1 MSKKQKILNTVKFV
15 FTLIGALL
23 FFAPFALVIYNS
35 VKPQGQIMT
44 DLLGWPTTFQWDN
57 YTNAWKTLD
66 LSKVMTNTVL
76 VTFTSVLMILFISA
90 MVSYWIVRHSTKY
103 SRIFEKLL
111 IGSLLIPF
119 ASVMLPLV
127 KTMSVLKL
135 NDSLWGGILTYVG
148 IGLGFSTFIM
158 TGAIRSIPLEI
169 EEAAMIDGCNVYQ
182 TFFLVV
188 IPMIRAT
195 FLSIFVLDLFWIWND
210 YIVALIMLNSTPLH
224 TMQLAINKL
233 FGLHA
238 NQWDIA
244 LPAIVM
250 SITPILVIN
259 VFMQKKIVS
268 GIASGAVKG

>member
-1 MSKKQKILNTVKFV
+1 MKTRAQILKLLKFLV
-15 FTLIGALL
+15 SLIGSLF

-35 VKPQGQIMT
+35 IKPQAQIMT
-44 DLLGWPTTFQWDN
+44 DLLGLPKTVQWSN
-57 YTNAWKTLD
+57 YSNAWQSLHMG
-66 LSKVMTNTVL
+66 KVMTNTIL
-76 VTFTSVLMILFISA
+76 VTFGSVGLILIISA
-90 MVSYWIVRHSTKY
+90 MVSYWIVRHPTKF
-103 SRIFEKLL
+103 SKVFETLL

-127 KTMSVLKL
+127 KTMSALGL

-158 TGAIRSIPLEI
+158 TGAVRAIPLEI

-182 TFFLVV
+182 TFLLIVL
-188 IPMIRAT
+188 PMIRST
-195 FLSIFVLDLFWIWND
+195 FLSIFILDLFWIWND
-210 YIVALIMLNSTPLH
+210 YIVALIMLNTTELQ
-224 TMQLAINKL
+224 TVQLAINKL

-250 SITPILVIN
+250 SIAPILVLN

>member
-1 MSKKQKILNTVKFV
+1 MKVKAQAIQLLKFIV
-15 FTLIGALL
+15 SLVGALL

-35 VKPQGQIMT
+35 LKPQAQIMT
-44 DLLGWPTTFQWDN
+44 DLLGLPTTVQWSN
-57 YTNAWKTLD
+57 YSNAWETLNMG
-66 LSKVMTNTVL
+66 KVMTNTIL
-76 VTFTSVLMILFISA
+76 VTFTAVALILIISA
-90 MVSYWIVRHSTKY
+90 MVSYWIVRHPTKF
-103 SRIFEKLL
+103 SKVFETLL

-127 KTMSVLKL
+127 KTMSTLGL

-158 TGAIRSIPLEI
+158 TGAVRAIPLEI

-182 TFFLVV
+182 TFLLIVL
-188 IPMIRAT
+188 PMIRST
-195 FLSIFVLDLFWIWND
+195 FLSIFILDLFWIWND
-210 YIVALIMLNSTPLH
+210 YIVALIMLNTTQLQ

-238 NQWDIA
+238 NQWDVA

-250 SITPILVIN
+250 SIAPILVLN

-268 GIASGAVKG
+268 GIASGAIKG

>member
-1 MSKKQKILNTVKFV
+1 MKVKAQAIQLLKFIV
-15 FTLIGALL
+15 SLVGALL

-35 VKPQGQIMT
+35 LKPQAQIMT
-44 DLLGWPTTFQWDN
+44 DLLGLPTTVQWSN
-57 YTNAWKTLD
+57 YSNAWETLNMG
-66 LSKVMTNTVL
+66 KVMTNTIL
-76 VTFTSVLMILFISA
+76 VTFTAVALILIISA
-90 MVSYWIVRHSTKY
+90 MVSYWIVRHPTKF
-103 SRIFEKLL
+103 SKVNETLL

-127 KTMSVLKL
+127 KTMSTLGL

-158 TGAIRSIPLEI
+158 TGAVRAIPLEI

-182 TFFLVV
+182 TFLLIVL
-188 IPMIRAT
+188 PMIRST
-195 FLSIFVLDLFWIWND
+195 FLSIFILDLFWIWND
-210 YIVALIMLNSTPLH
+210 YIVALIMLNTTQLQ

-238 NQWDIA
+238 NQWDVA

-250 SITPILVIN
+250 SIAPILVLN

-268 GIASGAVKG
+268 GIASGAIKG

>member
-1 MSKKQKILNTVKFV
+1 MMVKQRILTTIKF
-15 FTLIGALL
+15 TGSLLGALF

-44 DLLGWPTTFQWDN
+44 DLLGFPTTVQWKN
-57 YTNAWKTLD
+57 YSNAWESLNMGKA
-66 LSKVMTNTVL
+66 MTNTIL
-76 VTFTSVLMILFISA
+76 VTFGSVALILIISA
-90 MVSYWIVRHSTKY
+90 MVSYWIVRHPTKF
-103 SRIFEKLL
+103 SRLFEKLL

-127 KTMSVLKL
+127 KTMSTLGL

-158 TGAIRSIPLEI
+158 IGAVRAIPLEI

-182 TFFLVV
+182 TFLLVV
-188 IPMIRAT
+188 LPMIRST
-195 FLSIFVLDLFWIWND
+195 FLSIFILDVFWIWND
-210 YIVALIMLNSTPLH
+210 YIVALIMLNSTALQ
-224 TMQLAINKL
+224 TVQLAINKL

-250 SITPILVIN
+250 SIAPILVIN

>member
-103 SRIFEKLL
+103 SQIFEKLL

-244 LPAIVM
+244 LPSIVM
-250 SITPILVIN
+250 SITPILIIN
-259 VFMQKKIVS
+259 VLMQKKIVS

>member
-1 MSKKQKILNTVKFV
+1 
-15 FTLIGALL
+15 
-23 FFAPFALVIYNS
+23 
-35 VKPQGQIMT
+35 MT

>member
-1 MSKKQKILNTVKFV
+1 MKAKQRIQKVIKF
-15 FTLIGALL
+15 TGSLLGALF

-44 DLLGWPTTFQWDN
+44 DLLGLPTTVQWIN
-57 YTNAWKTLD
+57 YSNAWISLNMGKAL
-66 LSKVMTNTVL
+66 TNTIL
-76 VTFTSVLMILFISA
+76 VTFAAVGLILIISA
-90 MVSYWIVRHSTKY
+90 MVSYWIVRHPAKFSKA
-103 SRIFEKLL
+103 FEALL

-127 KTMSVLKL
+127 KTMSMLGL
-135 NDSLWGGILTYVG
+135 NNSLWGGILTYVG

-158 TGAIRSIPLEI
+158 TGAVRAIPMEI

-182 TFFLVV
+182 TFLLIVL
-188 IPMIRAT
+188 PMIRST
-195 FLSIFVLDLFWIWND
+195 FLSIFILDVFWIWND
-210 YIVALIMLNSTPLH
+210 YIVALIMLNTTELQ
-224 TMQLAINKL
+224 TVQLAINKL

-238 NQWDIA
+238 NQWDVA

-250 SITPILVIN
+250 SIAPILLLN

>member
-1 MSKKQKILNTVKFV
+1 MRTKERIQKALKFTVS
-15 FTLIGALL
+15 LLGALF

-44 DLLGWPTTFQWDN
+44 DLLGLPTTMQWNN
-57 YTNAWKTLD
+57 YSNAWQSLNMG
-66 LSKVMTNTVL
+66 KVLTNTIL
-76 VTFTSVLMILFISA
+76 VTFSAVALILIISA
-90 MVSYWIVRHSTKY
+90 MVSYWIVRHPTKF
-103 SRIFEKLL
+103 SKAFETLL

-127 KTMSVLKL
+127 KTMGTLGL

-158 TGAIRSIPLEI
+158 TGAVRAVPLEI

-182 TFFLVV
+182 TFLLIVL
-188 IPMIRAT
+188 PMIRST
-195 FLSIFVLDLFWIWND
+195 FLSIFILDLFWIWND
-210 YIVALIMLNSTPLH
+210 YIVALIMLNTTQLQ
-224 TMQLAINKL
+224 TVQLAINKL

-238 NQWDIA
+238 NQWDVA

-250 SITPILVIN
+250 SITPILLLN

-268 GIASGAVKG
+268 GLASGAVKG

>member
-1 MSKKQKILNTVKFV
+1 MKVKQRILKTIKF
-15 FTLIGALL
+15 TGSLLGALF

-35 VKPQGQIMT
+35 LKPQGQIMT
-44 DLLGWPTTFQWDN
+44 DLLGLPTTMQWSN
-57 YTNAWKTLD
+57 YSNAWQTLHMG
-66 LSKVMTNTVL
+66 KVLTNTIL
-76 VTFTSVLMILFISA
+76 VTFGAVALILIISA
-90 MVSYWIVRHSTKY
+90 MVSYWIVRHPTKF
-103 SRIFEKLL
+103 SKAFEMLL

-127 KTMSVLKL
+127 KTMSTLGL

-158 TGAIRSIPLEI
+158 TGAVRAIPLEI

-182 TFFLVV
+182 IFLLIVL
-188 IPMIRAT
+188 PMIRST
-195 FLSIFVLDLFWIWND
+195 FISIFILDLFWIWND
-210 YIVALIMLNSTPLH
+210 YIVALIMLNTTELQ
-224 TMQLAINKL
+224 TVQLAINKL

-250 SITPILVIN
+250 SIAPILLLN

-268 GIASGAVKG
+268 GIAS

>member
-1 MSKKQKILNTVKFV
+1 MKARDRIQKTLKFTVS
-15 FTLIGALL
+15 LLGALF
-23 FFAPFALVIYNS
+23 FFAPFALVIFNS

-44 DLLGWPTTFQWDN
+44 DLLGLPTTLQWSN
-57 YTNAWKTLD
+57 YSNAWATLHMG
-66 LSKVMTNTVL
+66 KVLTNTIL
-76 VTFTSVLMILFISA
+76 VTFGAVALILVISA
-90 MVSYWIVRHSTKY
+90 MVSYWIVRHPTKF
-103 SRIFEKLL
+103 SKVFETLL

-127 KTMSVLKL
+127 KTMSALGL

-158 TGAIRSIPLEI
+158 TGAVRAIPLEI

-182 TFFLVV
+182 IFLQIVL
-188 IPMIRAT
+188 PMIRST
-195 FLSIFVLDLFWIWND
+195 FLSIFILDLFWIWND
-210 YIVALIMLNSTPLH
+210 YIVALIMLNTTELQ
-224 TMQLAINKL
+224 TVQLAINKL

-238 NQWDIA
+238 NQWDVA

-250 SITPILVIN
+250 SIAPILVLN

>member
-1 MSKKQKILNTVKFV
+1 MKARDRIQKTLKFTVS
-15 FTLIGALL
+15 LLGALF
-23 FFAPFALVIYNS
+23 FFAPFALVIFNS

-44 DLLGWPTTFQWDN
+44 DLLGLPTTLQWSN
-57 YTNAWKTLD
+57 YSNAWTTLHMG
-66 LSKVMTNTVL
+66 KVLTNTIL
-76 VTFTSVLMILFISA
+76 VTFGAVALILVISA
-90 MVSYWIVRHSTKY
+90 MVSYWIVRHPTKF
-103 SRIFEKLL
+103 SKVFETLL

-127 KTMSVLKL
+127 KTMSALGL

-158 TGAIRSIPLEI
+158 TGAVRAIPLEI

-182 TFFLVV
+182 IFLQIVL
-188 IPMIRAT
+188 PMIRST
-195 FLSIFVLDLFWIWND
+195 FLSIFILDLFWIWND
-210 YIVALIMLNSTPLH
+210 YIVALIMLNTTELQ
-224 TMQLAINKL
+224 TVQLAINKL

-238 NQWDIA
+238 NQWDVA

-250 SITPILVIN
+250 SIAPILVLN

>member
-1 MSKKQKILNTVKFV
+1 MMVKQRILTTIKF
-15 FTLIGALL
+15 TGSLLGALF

-44 DLLGWPTTFQWDN
+44 DLLGFPTTVQWEN
-57 YTNAWKTLD
+57 YSNAWESLNMGKA
-66 LSKVMTNTVL
+66 MTNTIL
-76 VTFTSVLMILFISA
+76 VTFGSVALILIISA
-90 MVSYWIVRHSTKY
+90 MVSYWIVRHPTKF
-103 SRIFEKLL
+103 SRLFEKLL

-127 KTMSVLKL
+127 KTMSTLGL

-158 TGAIRSIPLEI
+158 IGAVRAIPLEI

-182 TFFLVV
+182 TFLLVV
-188 IPMIRAT
+188 LPMIRST
-195 FLSIFVLDLFWIWND
+195 FLSIFILDVFWIWND
-210 YIVALIMLNSTPLH
+210 YIVALIMLNSTALQ
-224 TMQLAINKL
+224 TVQLAINKL

-250 SITPILVIN
+250 SIAPILVIN